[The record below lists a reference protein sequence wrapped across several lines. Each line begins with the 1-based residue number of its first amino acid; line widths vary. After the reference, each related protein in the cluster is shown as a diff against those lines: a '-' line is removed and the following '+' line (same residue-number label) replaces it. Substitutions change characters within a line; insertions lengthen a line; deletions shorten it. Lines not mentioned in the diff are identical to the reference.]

1 MVLQSCLRATDPL
14 GVCTEFEGFLEA
26 EVWPVLCSLGCV
38 LGWICSIQDIFP
50 NLHKGLSALTA
61 GLLRRPPE
69 YLYKPLC
76 FSAQTIWRYYLFL
89 ATIIFSGCIPW
100 SIC

>member
-1 MVLQSCLRATDPL
+1 M
-14 GVCTEFEGFLEA
+14 CTEFEGFLEA

-38 LGWICSIQDIFP
+38 LGWICSLGDVFP

-69 YLYKPLC
+69 YLCVFLLRRSGDITSSWPQS
-76 FSAQTIWRYYLFL
+76 FSQGVYRGPSAKKRVPVCKEKGT
-89 ATIIFSGCIPW
+89 
-100 SIC
+100 